1 MTPRSYLVASSTGEV
16 LRRNCCH
23 LRSTDEP
30 FELPVPSNEVPED
43 IPVVDSHSEELI
55 TSSSSTSLTVL
66 VFPLRLLV
74 KQTLLQLQ
82 FLLLCAD
89 QLGEL
94 KLQKDWTYDCMYCLV
109 FFLYEELEQFNISN
123 ASSFLSF
130 SQEGDVILLTG
141 LRSSTIVQ
149 GINCVNLFIY
159 EILLL
164 ALMVVVKADLLLP
177 YVF

>member
-1 MTPRSYLVASSTGEV
+1 MPPTKYWRTLWTPSSFKWSPWGYSSCWLTFWRAHYQQFLYV
-16 LRRNCCH
+16 
-23 LRSTDEP
+23 TD
-30 FELPVPSNEVPED
+30 SA
-43 IPVVDSHSEELI
+43 
-55 TSSSSTSLTVL
+55 
-66 VFPLRLLV
+66 VFPLPLLV

-141 LRSSTIVQ
+141 LRSSIIVQ
-149 GINCVNLFIY
+149 GINCVNLFIH

>member
-1 MTPRSYLVASSTGEV
+1 
-16 LRRNCCH
+16 
-23 LRSTDEP
+23 
-30 FELPVPSNEVPED
+30 
-43 IPVVDSHSEELI
+43 
-55 TSSSSTSLTVL
+55 
-66 VFPLRLLV
+66 
-74 KQTLLQLQ
+74 
-82 FLLLCAD
+82 
-89 QLGEL
+89 
-94 KLQKDWTYDCMYCLV
+94 MYCLV

-149 GINCVNLFIY
+149 GINRVNLFIY

>member
-1 MTPRSYLVASSTGEV
+1 
-16 LRRNCCH
+16 
-23 LRSTDEP
+23 
-30 FELPVPSNEVPED
+30 
-43 IPVVDSHSEELI
+43 
-55 TSSSSTSLTVL
+55 
-66 VFPLRLLV
+66 
-74 KQTLLQLQ
+74 
-82 FLLLCAD
+82 
-89 QLGEL
+89 
-94 KLQKDWTYDCMYCLV
+94 MYCLV

-130 SQEGDVILLTG
+130 SQEGDVVLLTG

-177 YVF
+177 YVFYSNQQ